1 MNPERAADETQ
12 AETHWPRRVD
22 APLRVLVL
30 ACGALAREILSFA
43 KARSALST

>member
-12 AETHWPRRVD
+12 TETHWPRRVE

-30 ACGALAREILSFA
+30 ACGALAREILSL
-43 KARSALST
+43 REG